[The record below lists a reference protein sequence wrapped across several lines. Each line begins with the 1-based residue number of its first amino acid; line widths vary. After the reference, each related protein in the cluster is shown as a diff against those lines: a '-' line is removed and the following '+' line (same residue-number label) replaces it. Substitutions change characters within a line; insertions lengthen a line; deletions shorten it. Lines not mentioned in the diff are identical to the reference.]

1 MYIFIYRHKIMYSI
15 YIGMCRFSPTS
26 SMTNKCLKSYCTAQ
40 FLQNIHNSIFKV

>member
-15 YIGMCRFSPTS
+15 YIGMCRFLPISP
-26 SMTNKCLKSYCTAQ
+26 MTDINIYTAQ